1 MTGICDAVI
10 EEEEEEYPLIDA
22 EDNEGDG
29 EKVKEY
35 DDEVNDPLTPD
46 PRTPSPMRSIV
57 ANGSSKYMMRKIMP
71 RNVCF
76 PYTLISN

>member
-10 EEEEEEYPLIDA
+10 EEEEEYPLIDA

-29 EKVKEY
+29 EKEKEY

-46 PRTPSPMRSIV
+46 PRTPSPMRSIA
-57 ANGSSKYMMRKIMP
+57 ANGSSKYTIDINASQSQFR
-71 RNVCF
+71 VSAC
-76 PYTLISN
+76 